1 MSRKGNNMKTM
12 NQDSAHNQD
21 SMLSVN
27 CVKRT
32 TDGVFVNR
40 AKAILSIFLVLL
52 LLVGIC
58 RVGYIMLFKGEEYR
72 AKAAEQQLY
81 DKTLNSVRGT
91 IYDRNM
97 TPIATSTSAWILCVN
112 PNSIQSFFEDF
123 EREKD
128 SYLEELSKNVASI
141 LSLDKKDVYDALIL
155 HTEDEDGKKY
165 YKKRSV
171 VKKKVSGTE
180 RVALEK
186 YFADLYSFD
195 YTYEKK
201 TLFGRKNVTD
211 DFSVSSG
218 SFFYYEN
225 DNNRVYAKGNFAS
238 SVIGVVNA
246 DGQGLTGVEG
256 YYSDTLTGEDGR
268 VLSAR
273 NARGDAIESG
283 YETVHDAQEGNG
295 IVLTIDYEIQNYLE
309 NALSNALSNIDSD
322 GVYGIVMDVDTGA
335 ILAMS
340 DKPDFDLN
348 NAFVLDA
355 DNINTDSLKGL
366 VKNTVE
372 YSTEY
377 SRLLQEQWNNFCVT
391 NTTEPGS
398 IFKIFTSAALLEEG
412 IANLNTSFYCKSST
426 RVADITYHCANNK
439 AHGTQSFTQALMN
452 SCNCFFITMGQKL
465 GIETYNKYFEAFGFT
480 ERTGIDLANEAY
492 PAYHKV
498 DKMSIVDLASTSF
511 GQSVRVSPL
520 QILTATCAIANGG
533 NLMQPYLVGSIV
545 DEEGNLVSTT
555 EPKVKRRVISEE
567 TASAV
572 RSMMEAVV
580 EGGTGKNAYIPGY
593 RVAGKTATAE
603 KLDDKSNED
612 IYIASFVCFAP
623 ADDPEVAILVGVD
636 NPKGAYRGGGVLA
649 APIAKEVLEPTLE
662 YLNVERQYTSGEL
675 ASVSKTTP
683 GLIGLSVSQAKIKA
697 SNEGLTTKVV
707 GGGDSVISQVPTAG
721 QSIPE
726 NGVVV
731 IYTESDTDVQ
741 KVEVPD
747 FRGKTLSE
755 ANKIAASSG
764 LNAVF
769 SGPTDTVGV
778 KCYSQS
784 IASGA
789 SVEAGSSITV
799 YFRSDDIVAD

>member
-1 MSRKGNNMKTM
+1 MQKF
-12 NQDSAHNQD
+12 NQDSAHEQD
-21 SMLSVN
+21 SVIRKD
-27 CVKRT
+27 CVKRR
-32 TDGVFVNR
+32 TDGIFAGR
-40 AKAILSIFLVLL
+40 AKVVISIFLVLL
-52 LLVGIC
+52 LVINLGRI
-58 RVGYIMLFKGEEYR
+58 GYIMVFKGDEYS
-72 AKAAEQQLY
+72 AKAAQQQLY
-81 DKTLNSVRGT
+81 DKTLESVRGT

-97 TPIATSTSAWILCVN
+97 TPIATSTSAWILFVN
-112 PNSIQSFFEDF
+112 PYSIQKFFEDF
-123 EREKD
+123 PREKEA
-128 SYLEELSKNVASI
+128 YLDALSENTAKI
-141 LSLDKKDVYDALIL
+141 LSMEKQDVYDALTL
-155 HTEDEDGKKY
+155 QSESESGEKY
-165 YKKRSV
+165 YKNYSV
-171 VKKKVSGTE
+171 VKNKVSGNE
-180 RVALEK
+180 RMALEE
-186 YFADLYSFD
+186 YFANPYAFK

-201 TLFGRKNVTD
+201 SLFGKKAVTD
-211 DFSVSSG
+211 DFEIKSG
-218 SFFYYEN
+218 SFFGYEN
-225 DNNRVYAKGNFAS
+225 DSNRIYAKGNFAS

-246 DGQGLTGVEG
+246 DGLGLTGIEG
-256 YYSDTLTGEDGR
+256 YYNDTLTGEDGR
-268 VLSAR
+268 VLTAKNGR
-273 NARGDAIESG
+273 NEVLESG
-283 YETVHDAQEGNG
+283 YETVYDAKEGNG
-295 IVLTIDYEIQNYLE
+295 TVLTIDYEIQNYLE
-309 NALSNALSNIDSD
+309 NALSNALINIDSD

-348 NAFVLDA
+348 NAFQLDT
-355 DNINTDSLKGL
+355 NTMNTESLKNFEKGS
-366 VKNTVE
+366 VE
-372 YSTEY
+372 YKTEY

-398 IFKIFTSAALLEEG
+398 IFKIFTGAALLEEG
-412 IANLNTSFYCKSST
+412 VANLNTGYYCKSST

-439 AHGTQSFTQALMN
+439 AHGSQSFTQALMN
-452 SCNCFFITMGQKL
+452 SCNCFFITMGQQL

-492 PAYHKV
+492 PAYHKA

-520 QILTATCAIANGG
+520 QILTGACAIANGG
-533 NLMQPYLVGSIV
+533 NLMQPYLVSSIV
-545 DEEGNLVSTT
+545 DEEGNLVSQT
-555 EPKVKRRVISEE
+555 EPKVRRRVISEQ
-567 TASAV
+567 TASTM

-603 KLDDKSNED
+603 KLDAASNED

-623 ADDPEVAILVGVD
+623 ADDPKVAILVGVD

-675 ASVSKTTP
+675 EAVSKTTP
-683 GLIGLSVSQAKIKA
+683 NLIGLGVSQAKLRA
-697 SNEGLTTKVV
+697 SNEGLSTKVI
-707 GGGDSVISQVPTAG
+707 GGGDSVISQVPAAG
-721 QSIPE
+721 QNIPE

-731 IYTESDTDVQ
+731 IYTENNADIQ

-747 FRGKTLSE
+747 FRGKTIRE
-755 ANKIAASSG
+755 ANALAASSG

-784 IASGA
+784 IAYGT
-789 SVEAGSSITV
+789 SVEAGSSITI

>member
-1 MSRKGNNMKTM
+1 MKTT
-12 NQDSAHNQD
+12 NHDSAHNQD
-21 SMLSVN
+21 KVAGIN
-27 CVKRT
+27 CVKRN
-32 TDGVFVNR
+32 TDGIFANR
-40 AKAILSIFLVLL
+40 AKSILCIFLVLL
-52 LLVGIC
+52 LVVSLGRI
-58 RVGYIMLFKGEEYR
+58 GYIMVFKGDEYR

-81 DKTLNSVRGT
+81 DKTLESVRGT
-91 IYDRNM
+91 VYDRNM
-97 TPIATSTSAWILCVN
+97 TPIATSTSAWILSVN
-112 PNSIQSFFEDF
+112 PYSIQSFLADF
-123 EREKD
+123 EREKEA
-128 SYLEELSKNVASI
+128 YLEELSKNVARI
-141 LSLDKKDVYDALIL
+141 LSLDQKDVYEALTL
-155 HTEDEDGKKY
+155 QGETQSGEKY
-165 YKKRSV
+165 YKKYSV
-171 VKKKVSGTE
+171 IKKKVSGNE
-180 RVALEK
+180 RVALEE
-186 YFADLYSFD
+186 YFSKAYSFN
-195 YTYEKK
+195 YTYMKK
-201 TLFGRKNVTD
+201 TLFGKKQVTEPYEIK
-211 DFSVSSG
+211 SG
-218 SFFYYEN
+218 SFFDYEN
-225 DNNRVYAKGNFAS
+225 DSNRVYAKGNFAS

-246 DGQGLTGVEG
+246 DGVGLTGIEG
-256 YYSDTLTGEDGR
+256 YYNEMLTGEDGR
-268 VLSAR
+268 VLTAKNGR
-273 NARGDAIESG
+273 NEAMESG
-283 YETVHDAQEGNG
+283 YETVYDAKEGNG
-295 IVLTIDYEIQNYLE
+295 VVLTIDYEIQNYLE
-309 NALSNALSNIDSD
+309 NALANSLANVESD

-348 NAFVLDA
+348 NAFVLDT
-355 DNINTDSLKGL
+355 DNTNTESLKNFEKGSTQY
-366 VKNTVE
+366 K
-372 YSTEY
+372 TEY
-377 SRLLQEQWNNFCVT
+377 SRLLQQQWNNFCVT

-398 IFKIFTSAALLEEG
+398 IFKIFTGAALLEEG
-412 IANLNTSFYCKSST
+412 VANLNTGFYCRSNT
-426 RVADITYHCANNK
+426 RVADITYHCANNV
-439 AHGTQSFTQALMN
+439 AHGSQSFTQALMN

-492 PAYHKV
+492 PAYHKA

-511 GQSVRVSPL
+511 GQSVRISPL
-520 QILTATCAIANGG
+520 QILTASCAIANGG

-545 DEEGNLVSTT
+545 DAEGNLVSQT
-555 EPKVKRRVISEE
+555 EPKVRRRVISEE
-567 TASAV
+567 TAAAM

-603 KLDDKSNED
+603 KLDDLSNED

-623 ADDPEVAILVGVD
+623 ADDPKVAILVGVD

-675 ASVSKTTP
+675 ESVSKTTP
-683 GLIGLSVSQAKIKA
+683 SLTGLGVSQAKIKA
-697 SNEGLTTKVV
+697 SNEGLSTKVI
-707 GGGDSVISQVPTAG
+707 GGGENVISQVPAAG
-721 QSIPE
+721 QSIPK

-731 IYTESDTDVQ
+731 IYTENNSDIQ

-747 FRGKTLSE
+747 FRGKTISE

-764 LNAVF
+764 LNAIF

-784 IASGA
+784 IAYGT